1 MVSKRIAVSLPEE
14 LAEAA
19 REKSLETGV
28 PVSAAIQ
35 RLLAEWVAGGEL
47 PKPQAQPATSGKAT
61 ARKRK
66 ATPKA

>member
-1 MVSKRIAVSLPEE
+1 MVTKKVTITLPVE

-19 REKSLETGV
+19 RNRSDETGV

-47 PKPQAQPATSGKAT
+47 PKPQAQPATSGKAA